1 MQHLILKA
9 LVIVIFSM
17 ISVAADASR
26 YEIYEQNASGV
37 VVIFSEDGIGS
48 GVILSERGY
57 VLTNWHVVDGQED
70 IQVICGGCMDTY
82 EESVFETEVIK
93 IDKTRDLALLKIIN
107 PPSTLTKIE
116 VSQVTAEVGDEVH
129 AIGHP
134 EGEIWTYTQGYIS
147 QYRGDY
153 EWSYPSYDDIEFVAD
168 VYQTQ
173 TPVSGGSSGGP
184 LLNQFGNLIGINT
197 FGNTEANG
205 NGTIMN
211 YSITVEEIIEFL
223 TNK

>member
-1 MQHLILKA
+1 MQHLIFKSLA
-9 LVIVIFSM
+9 IAIFSM

-37 VVIFSEDGIGS
+37 VVIFSGDGIGS

-57 VLTNWHVVDGQED
+57 VLTNWHVVDGQGD
-70 IQVICGGCMDTY
+70 IEVVCGGCMETY
-82 EESVFETEVIK
+82 EESIFKTEVIK
-93 IDKTRDLALLKIIN
+93 IDQTRDLALLKIIN
-107 PPSTLTKIE
+107 PPSTLTKIK

-147 QYRGDY
+147 QHRTEY
-153 EWSYPSYDDIEFVAD
+153 EWNYEKTGEIEFIAD

-173 TPVSGGSSGGP
+173 TPIASGSSGGP
-184 LLNQFGNLIGINT
+184 LLNRHGNLIGINT
-197 FGNTEANG
+197 FGNSEANSS
-205 NGTIMN
+205 GTIMN